1 MYWKVLKENKEKF
14 QDFDIHKDEFISRT
28 RNLIKVIASFG
39 SEKLQD
45 INTHL
50 QERLKDMMQE
60 IATYEI
66 AELELE
72 VQMADMEQI
81 QPVVKKILK
90 ALKSA
95 DAKWCSQD

>member
-1 MYWKVLKENKEKF
+1 
-14 QDFDIHKDEFISRT
+14 
-28 RNLIKVIASFG
+28 
-39 SEKLQD
+39 
-45 INTHL
+45 
-50 QERLKDMMQE
+50 MMQE

-95 DAKWCSQD
+95 DAKMVLSGLEATEYLLTRQGNNDETIE